1 MAVEFPRVRG
11 IPSCV
16 NLSTYVQ
23 GMSDYELL
31 CEVIQVVNKLSEL
44 ASLSV
49 ITYADPLQ
57 WDITS
62 QYAQNTV
69 VIDPQT
75 GTAYLSTR
83 PVPAGVQI
91 TNTDYW
97 TPIFTLQKFTTAL
110 KQAITLPQ
118 ETIGA
123 GASAEIPAKTVFWAG
138 EQLVYAPND
147 IPEGTI
153 IIPGTNCL
161 PVTVVDLINE
171 VYQTAYAVY
180 NAAKTAIELGWARTA
195 PDPSVE
201 AGDVHKYIRA
211 EETIEITGRG

>member
-1 MAVEFPRVRG
+1 
-11 IPSCV
+11 
-16 NLSTYVQ
+16 
-23 GMSDYELL
+23 MSDYELL
-31 CEVIQVVNKLSEL
+31 CEVVQVVNKLSEL

-57 WDITS
+57 WDIAS
-62 QYAQNTV
+62 QYSQNTV
-69 VIDPQT
+69 VVDPQT
-75 GTAYLSTR
+75 GTAYLSVQ

-91 TNTDYW
+91 TNADYW
-97 TPIFTLQKFTTAL
+97 TPIFTLQTFTTAL
-110 KQAITLPQ
+110 KRAIALPQ

-123 GASAEIPAKTVFWAG
+123 GASADIPAKTVFWAG

-147 IPEGTI
+147 IPVGTI
-153 IIPGTNCL
+153 IIPGTNCQ

-180 NAAKTAIELGWARTA
+180 NASKTAIELGWVRTA
-195 PDPSVE
+195 PDPSID

-211 EETIEITGRG
+211 EETIKITGRG

>member
-1 MAVEFPRVRG
+1 MATEFPKVRG
-11 IPSCV
+11 VPSCV

-83 PVPAGVQI
+83 PVPTGVQI

-97 TPIFTLQKFTTAL
+97 TPVFTLQNFTTAL

-118 ETIGA
+118 ESIGA
-123 GASAEIPAKTVFWAG
+123 GASADIPAETVFWAG

-147 IPEGTI
+147 IPTGTI

-161 PVTVVDLINE
+161 PITVVDLINE

-180 NAAKTAIELGWARTA
+180 NESQTAIELGWTRTA
-195 PDPSVE
+195 PDPSIE
-201 AGDVHKYIRA
+201 AGDVHEYIRA
-211 EETIEITGRG
+211 TETIKITGRG

>member
-11 IPSCV
+11 IPSCI

-57 WDITS
+57 WDITT
-62 QYAQNTV
+62 QYSANTV
-69 VIDPQT
+69 VVDPET
-75 GTAYLSTR
+75 GVAYLSKQ
-83 PVPAGVQI
+83 PVPAGVQL
-91 TNTDYW
+91 TNDDYW
-97 TPIFTLQKFTTAL
+97 TPIFTLQNFTTAL
-110 KQAITLPQ
+110 KKAIALPQ
-118 ETIGA
+118 ETIGV

-138 EQLVYAPND
+138 DQLVYAPED
-147 IPEGTI
+147 IPVGAI
-153 IIPGTNCL
+153 IIPGTNCK

-180 NAAKTAIELGWARTA
+180 NASKTAIELGWVRTA
-195 PDPSVE
+195 PDPSID

-211 EETIEITGRG
+211 EETIRITGRG

>member
-31 CEVIQVVNKLSEL
+31 CEVVQVVNKLSEL

-75 GTAYLSTR
+75 GTAYLSTH

-91 TNTDYW
+91 TNADYW
-97 TPIFTLQKFTTAL
+97 TPIFTLENFTHAL
-110 KQAITLPQ
+110 KQAIALPQ
-118 ETIGA
+118 ENIGA
-123 GASAEIPAKTVFWAG
+123 GASSEIPAKTVFWAG
-138 EQLVYAPND
+138 DQLVYAPND
-147 IPEGTI
+147 IPVGTI
-153 IIPGTNCL
+153 IIPGTNCQ

-180 NAAKTAIELGWARTA
+180 NASQTAIELGWTRTA
-195 PDPSVE
+195 PDPSID
-201 AGDVHKYIRA
+201 AGDVHKYIRNT
-211 EETIEITGRG
+211 ETIKITGRG